1 MKALVYRGRGSLVLE
16 ERPRPHPG
24 KGEALLHVDAC
35 SICGTDLRIAAG
47 DHRSYAQ
54 GSGRIPGHEIAGTV
68 VEVGDGVAAGIG
80 DSVFVAPNYG
90 CGHCRACGQGQVNLC
105 DEPRA
110 IGITEDGGFAE
121 YLLLQ
126 RDLVDQGNLLR
137 FGPGVDPG
145 AVALAEP
152 LACALRGSRACH
164 IGEGDVVVVYGA
176 GPIGLFHI
184 ALARLAGARAVVV
197 CEPNVDRRQRALAW
211 GATSA
216 HDASFDELQAALE
229 GAGAPR
235 GADAVVVAAPAPVAQ
250 RQALELAGPGGR
262 VNFFAGL
269 PRERSRVELD
279 SNLIHYKEL
288 VVTGTT
294 ASTNEECHAA
304 LDLIVDGQ
312 VDAGSLVDARFDL
325 ASAEDAFELAAS
337 GRALKV
343 VIEP

>member
-1 MKALVYRGRGSLVLE
+1 
-16 ERPRPHPG
+16 
-24 KGEALLHVDAC
+24 
-35 SICGTDLRIAAG
+35 
-47 DHRSYAQ
+47 
-54 GSGRIPGHEIAGTV
+54 
-68 VEVGDGVAAGIG
+68 
-80 DSVFVAPNYG
+80 
-90 CGHCRACGQGQVNLC
+90 
-105 DEPRA
+105 
-110 IGITEDGGFAE
+110 
-121 YLLLQ
+121 
-126 RDLVDQGNLLR
+126 LVDQGNLLR

-229 GAGAPR
+229 GAGATR